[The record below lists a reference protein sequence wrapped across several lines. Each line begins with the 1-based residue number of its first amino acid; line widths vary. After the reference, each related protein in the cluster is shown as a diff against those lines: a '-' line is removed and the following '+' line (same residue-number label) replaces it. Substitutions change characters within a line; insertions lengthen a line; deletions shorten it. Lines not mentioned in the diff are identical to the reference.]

1 MSNYEEKIMPGQSEE
16 EVAQLQSEVVEL
28 VYLPGQTKENLVGA
42 KNRLFI
48 ASFET
53 KEKIEA
59 FFKNDLVA
67 YKLLIS
73 ELESNDLKAD
83 FYNIMNNISSLPSF
97 SDFIKYN
104 GSMYDFIL
112 ENTIFK
118 DNFEVNEVKF
128 YDLMKFICLICY
140 DGHGK
145 SEILLNLFLNNT
157 TLLQRRDLYVDNIH
171 VELKCSKGN
180 ISGGMIK
187 GAKQVSHP
195 KIILDTIKNCL
206 KDDMD
211 ISKLDNATTSGI
223 RGFTDI
229 VNILRGEKIDDE
241 LIIYSISNG
250 LFSQF
255 FDLKDNSQFN
265 MFIRHI
271 KFNDETLAEQLY
283 RIHGVLA
290 IISYQLSDNWE
301 YLCVCDA
308 ISGKYTIIEAL
319 PISNINDV
327 NWKDFMK
334 LYNNDKII
342 FKNGPST
349 TAKDERGYVSTIYC
363 V

>member
-1 MSNYEEKIMPGQSEE
+1 MSNNELNLPGQSEIKE
-16 EVAQLQSEVVEL
+16 LQSEVVEL
-28 VYLPGQTKENLVGA
+28 VYHPEQTKENLIGA
-42 KNRLFI
+42 KNKLFI
-48 ASFET
+48 TPFNT

-59 FFKNDLVA
+59 FFKNDITA
-67 YKLLIS
+67 YKLLMS
-73 ELESNDLKAD
+73 ELESNDLKAN
-83 FYNIMNNISSLPSF
+83 FYTIMNNIKSFPSF
-97 SDFIKYN
+97 KDFLVYN

-112 ENTIFK
+112 ENTEFI
-118 DNFEVNEVKF
+118 DNFKVNEVDF
-128 YDLMKFICLICY
+128 YKLLKFICLISY

-157 TLLQRRDLYVDNIH
+157 ILLSKKDLYVDDTH

-206 KDDMD
+206 SSD
-211 ISKLDNATTSGI
+211 IDVSLLDNATTSGI
-223 RGFTDI
+223 RGFTNIID
-229 VNILRGEKIDDE
+229 ILRNKNVDDE

-255 FDLKDNSQFN
+255 FDTKDNSQFN
-265 MFIRHI
+265 MFVRHI
-271 KFNDETLAEQLY
+271 KFNSADLASQLH

-290 IISYQLSDNWE
+290 IISYQLSDNWK

-308 ISGKYTIIEAL
+308 ISGKYTIVEAL
-319 PISNINDV
+319 DIKDIKDV